1 MKRTSSAL
9 LFPLTLSLL
18 LGGTG
23 FWLNR
28 ATDLEISEVKLD
40 PTQPQYEMNG
50 ISAARYDSQG
60 LLQDNLTAQNA
71 KMYPDSDHIL
81 FEKPQATMRENG
93 KPLYNL
99 VSEKGIYDSKTKQA
113 DFSGSVVI
121 THYDDNGGIAGQMNT
136 PALHIDELGANT
148 QLPTLSQIQQQVQ
161 QNDNNTQRIK
171 TVIYNVEQIK
181 K

>member
-1 MKRTSSAL
+1 MKRAAL
-9 LFPLTLSLL
+9 LFPISLSLV
-18 LGGTG
+18 LGGVS

-28 ATDLEISEVKLD
+28 ATDLEINEVKLD
-40 PTQPQYEMNG
+40 PNKPQYVMTG
-50 ISAARYDSQG
+50 ISAKRYTAQG
-60 LLQDNLTAQNA
+60 LLQDNLSAPKA
-71 KMYPDSDHIL
+71 EMYPDSDHIL
-81 FEKPQATMRENG
+81 FEKPQATVRENG

-99 VSEKGIYDSKTKQA
+99 VSEKGIYDSKSKQA